1 LYLFESNSPG
11 MEEDTQKKLKM
22 EVSDLLAGEVDRGV

>member
-1 LYLFESNSPG
+1 

-22 EVSDLLAGEVDRGV
+22 EVSDLLAGEIDRWV